1 MNIYLKLS
9 YLTGQQD
16 AFEKVGLQRLPE
28 LGRGERQMLEDPDM
42 PEDLRKTELDSYLH
56 RALTAPI
63 SSEDEFMT
71 SGKTKGTLGGGALG
85 GAVGGLAG
93 YGLGRLAKHPGK
105 GALIGGLGGAS
116 LGALVG
122 RPLGAEAGR
131 REHQSESAQQTS
143 LGDIYTDPHKMQ
155 RELHKHQMA
164 GRQKRT
170 EDERSH
176 ERNVAHIGAPLPYN
190 VNYNINQ

>member
-16 AFEKVGLQRLPE
+16 AFEKVGLQRLPQLE
-28 LGRGERQMLEDPDM
+28 GGERQMLEDPDM

-63 SSEDEFMT
+63 SSEDEFMS
-71 SGKTKGTLGGGALG
+71 SGKTKGTIGGGAMG
-85 GAVGGLAG
+85 GAVGGLSG

-105 GALIGGLGGAS
+105 GALIGGLGGMS
-116 LGALVG
+116 LGALIG

-131 REHQSESAQQTS
+131 RDHQSETSRQSA
-143 LGDIYTDPHKMQ
+143 LGDIYTDPLKMQ
-155 RELHKHQMA
+155 RELHKHQMS

-176 ERNVAHIGAPLPYN
+176 EREVAYIGAPPPYHVNYN
-190 VNYNINQ
+190 VNQ